1 MNRMLMN
8 KSEKSYIKHLE
19 SELMA
24 QRQTTELY
32 RDKVKGMKEEENR
45 LKKNYVRNS
54 AVLANV
60 NHHLMNF
67 ENKIFGAEETLKR
80 IRKAF
85 HGDDGL

>member
-1 MNRMLMN
+1 MNRMIMN

-54 AVLANV
+54 EVLANV
-60 NHHLMNF
+60 NNHLMNF
-67 ENKIFGAEETLKR
+67 ENEIFGAEVTLKR
-80 IRKAF
+80 IRKELQRD
-85 HGDDGL
+85 GDL